1 MSMYILFNSTTRSL
15 QNHCE
20 YLLYLYSLSSA
31 GGTGTITISF
41 NLVDDSNPDS
51 LFKNCKGGPNTG
63 QGDDYW
69 THWLSKFESS
79 VGGFKFRHLV
89 STYLHTLVAPI
100 SMSTR

>member
-1 MSMYILFNSTTRSL
+1 MR
-15 QNHCE
+15 HPV
-20 YLLYLYSLSSA
+20 YSLSSA

-51 LFKNCKGGPNTG
+51 LFQNCTGGPNTG
-63 QGDDYW
+63 QDDDYW

-89 STYLHTLVAPI
+89 SSTYIDNKLLNIYKVIHSIFFLNH
-100 SMSTR
+100 RF

>member
-1 MSMYILFNSTTRSL
+1 MRKLYNERKLFKEGNYMRKYGS
-15 QNHCE
+15 
-20 YLLYLYSLSSA
+20 YLHSLSSA

-51 LFKNCKGGPNTG
+51 IFQNCTGGPNTG
-63 QGDDYW
+63 QDDNYW

-89 STYLHTLVAPI
+89 SNCIVNDILELI
-100 SMSTR
+100 N